1 MALSLGKITILLGA
15 GFVGSVMAKEGGLP
29 DVSGLVSGAFKVVLR
44 QLKSNDPTPTV
55 KKPHN
60 DALIDQVNS
69 LRQELQN
76 LARERSI
83 TIVNASGTGGRKYVT
98 GVVIVVVA
106 YGYIRWKG
114 WIPNMMFATRRSL
127 SDACKSIGIQMG
139 KVYEAIE
146 DAKKKI
152 SGRVDNLDEKIDEC
166 AAIAEN
172 VQKDIPEIQHDT
184 GLMNRDVQGF
194 QVALLNLRY
203 KLEEIEKNQV
213 DTIERVGAIVEIT
226 YEIQNGSIAEYIEGS
241 SSNRA
246 IELPPVT
253 PSSRAAP
260 SWPSL
265 EQPSLTPLSR
275 IASLPPTRP
284 ADPQS
289 PSNTVESY
297 QSSQISE
304 INLPSSSVGPMKTPI
319 ENKTNGSSSGGFFG
333 LNLSSVYTLTRTR
346 SATNAVLQQ
355 TRPSS

>member
-253 PSSRAAP
+253 PSSR
-260 SWPSL
+260 
-265 EQPSLTPLSR
+265 